1 MSVILVS
8 WYSLGQANSKVFICI
23 WWEKIKSLYNLKTIP
38 LYMSANLCTESIEV
52 IDDFLNSGMNTQ
64 LYLKYKFKVLW
75 LIKENSWFMGLK
87 KELTSFHKM
96 NDILNYLEKKIN
108 LIYYLKLFFKNGS
121 QFSVMLVKEVIAS
134 IISITDID
142 LN

>member
-1 MSVILVS
+1 
-8 WYSLGQANSKVFICI
+8 
-23 WWEKIKSLYNLKTIP
+23 
-38 LYMSANLCTESIEV
+38 
-52 IDDFLNSGMNTQ
+52 
-64 LYLKYKFKVLW
+64 
-75 LIKENSWFMGLK
+75 MGLK

-108 LIYYLKLFFKNGS
+108 LIYYLNFFFKNCS
-121 QFSVMLVKEVIAS
+121 QFSVMLVEEVIAS

>member
-1 MSVILVS
+1 
-8 WYSLGQANSKVFICI
+8 
-23 WWEKIKSLYNLKTIP
+23 
-38 LYMSANLCTESIEV
+38 
-52 IDDFLNSGMNTQ
+52 
-64 LYLKYKFKVLW
+64 
-75 LIKENSWFMGLK
+75 MGLK

-108 LIYYLKLFFKNGS
+108 LIYYLNLFFKNCS
-121 QFSVMLVKEVIAS
+121 QFSVMLVEEVIAS

>member
-1 MSVILVS
+1 
-8 WYSLGQANSKVFICI
+8 
-23 WWEKIKSLYNLKTIP
+23 
-38 LYMSANLCTESIEV
+38 
-52 IDDFLNSGMNTQ
+52 
-64 LYLKYKFKVLW
+64 
-75 LIKENSWFMGLK
+75 MGLK

-121 QFSVMLVKEVIAS
+121 QFSVMLVEEVIAS